1 MTKWFTKQL
10 EDKNTHEKVDPFC
23 DNKRMRANNAL
34 IKKYENVFLEQET
47 NFLANIQHK
56 SSNFHGLLK
65 MHISN
70 ITFKAIEEPGS
81 G

>member
-1 MTKWFTKQL
+1 
-10 EDKNTHEKVDPFC
+10 
-23 DNKRMRANNAL
+23 MRANNAL